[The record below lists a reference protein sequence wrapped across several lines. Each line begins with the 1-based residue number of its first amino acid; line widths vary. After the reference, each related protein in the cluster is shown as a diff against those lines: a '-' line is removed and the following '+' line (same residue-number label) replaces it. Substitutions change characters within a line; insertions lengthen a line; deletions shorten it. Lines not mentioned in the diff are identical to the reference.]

1 MGNNLKQKVYRKQT
15 NTDKYIHWSSFE
27 TIQWKQSTLSTIA
40 PRAHRIYSNQ
50 RYLDEELY
58 QIGYPNQSISS
69 IMNRV
74 VDRQPRNSSEAN
86 ESIKKTF
93 FLLPYQWD
101 KGSTIMETLSN
112 ELRRTLPENIKMEM
126 I

>member
-1 MGNNLKQKVYRKQT
+1 MYRKQA
-15 NTDKYIHWSSFE
+15 NTDKYIHWSYFE

-74 VDRQPRNSSEAN
+74 IDRQPRNSNEAT

-101 KGSTIMETLSN
+101 KGSAIMETLSN
-112 ELRRTLPENIKMEM
+112 ELRRTLPENIKTEM